1 MRSPSARAART
12 TAALVGAAVLATG
25 ATACGLFGRDAGERV
40 LIVGDSVT
48 YQSRAELKEEFA
60 WADELDIKAT
70 SGLRTDELLPGAEEG
85 VGNDPSSAVFMP
97 GYNDILQGKVPE
109 AAVPEMMDLAAEVPC
124 AVWMLIPVEGV
135 YSRTDA
141 EAFNQRVREE
151 AEGHD
156 SVHLVDDWARL
167 VDGSQDFALVKQ
179 EDAVHP
185 NDLGRR
191 VVAQAMGESLK
202 RECDG

>member
-1 MRSPSARAART
+1 MSVPRT
-12 TAALVGAAVLATG
+12 ATAAAATAVLLAVGLTG
-25 ATACGLFGRDAGERV
+25 CGLFDRDAGERV

-85 VGNDPSSAVFMP
+85 ASHDPSSAVFMP

-109 AAVPEMMDLAAEVPC
+109 AAVPEMMDIAAEVPC
-124 AVWMLIPVEGV
+124 SVWLLIPVKGV
-135 YSRTDA
+135 YSRSDA
-141 EAFNQRVREE
+141 EAFNARVRKE

-156 SVHLVDDWARL
+156 NVHVIDDWARL
-167 VDGSQDFALVKQ
+167 VDRSQDFALTKT

-185 NDLGRR
+185 NLLGRR
-191 VVAQAMGESLK
+191 VVAQAMGASLK
-202 RECDG
+202 RECNG

>member
-1 MRSPSARAART
+1 MPVPRIA
-12 TAALVGAAVLATG
+12 LATL
-25 ATACGLFGRDAGERV
+25 ATVLLLGSTGCGLFDRDAGERV

-48 YQSRAELKEEFA
+48 YQSRAELKEEFD
-60 WADELDIKAT
+60 WAGELDIKAT

-85 VGNDPSSAVFMP
+85 ASHDPSSAVFMP

-109 AAVPEMMDLAAEVPC
+109 AAVPEMMEVAAGIDC
-124 AVWMLIPVEGV
+124 AVWLLIPEKGV
-135 YSRTDA
+135 YSQADA
-141 EAFNQRVREE
+141 EAFNQRVRKA

-156 SVHLVDDWARL
+156 NVHVIADWARL
-167 VDGSQDFALVKQ
+167 VDRSQKFALVK
-179 EDAVHP
+179 EADAVHP

-191 VVAQAMGESLK
+191 VVAQAMSESLR

>member
-1 MRSPSARAART
+1 MG
-12 TAALVGAAVLATG
+12 AALAIGAAG
-25 ATACGLFGRDAGERV
+25 CGLFDRDPGERV

-85 VGNDPSSAVFMP
+85 VSNDPSSAVFMP

-109 AAVPEMMDLAAEVPC
+109 AAVPEMMDLAAEVDC
-124 AVWMLIPVEGV
+124 SVWLLIPLDGV
-135 YSRTDA
+135 YSRADA
-141 EAFNQRVREE
+141 EAFNQRVRDE
-151 AEGHD
+151 AEDHD

-167 VDGSQDFALVKQ
+167 VDNSQDFALVKQ

-185 NDLGRR
+185 NELGRR

>member
-1 MRSPSARAART
+1 MRSPSSRT
-12 TAALVGAAVLATG
+12 VRTAAALAGAAILVTG
-25 ATACGLFGRDAGERV
+25 ASACSLFDRDPGERV

-85 VGNDPSSAVFMP
+85 ISNDPSSAVFMP

-109 AAVPEMMDLAAEVPC
+109 AAVPEMMDLAAEVEC
-124 AVWMLIPVEGV
+124 SVWLLIPVEGV

-141 EAFNQRVREE
+141 EAFNQRVRDE
-151 AEGHD
+151 AEDHD
-156 SVHLVDDWARL
+156 NVHLVDDWARL
-167 VDGSQDFALVKQ
+167 VDNSQDFALVKR